1 MKNFCNLKRNVQLG
15 ERFLTQS
22 MKPFHHTFV
31 NSSLTSSLVSDAV
44 ALTSLSDGLMDLK
57 GVRPPVI
64 SVKTAPFPKTSEA
77 TIDEQD
83 DYQKNTDEQAVLV
96 DTVLPS
102 QSKNSWQNQ
111 LLSIFAW
118 SQYYLK

>member
-1 MKNFCNLKRNVQLG
+1 M
-15 ERFLTQS
+15 
-22 MKPFHHTFV
+22 
-31 NSSLTSSLVSDAV
+31 SDAV
-44 ALTSLSDGLMDLK
+44 ALTGLSDGLMDLK

-96 DTVLPS
+96 DTALPS

-111 LLSIFAW
+111 LSIFAW

>member
-1 MKNFCNLKRNVQLG
+1 M
-15 ERFLTQS
+15 
-22 MKPFHHTFV
+22 
-31 NSSLTSSLVSDAV
+31 SDAV
-44 ALTSLSDGLMDLK
+44 ALTGLSDGLTDLK

-83 DYQKNTDEQAVLV
+83 DYQKNTEQAVLV